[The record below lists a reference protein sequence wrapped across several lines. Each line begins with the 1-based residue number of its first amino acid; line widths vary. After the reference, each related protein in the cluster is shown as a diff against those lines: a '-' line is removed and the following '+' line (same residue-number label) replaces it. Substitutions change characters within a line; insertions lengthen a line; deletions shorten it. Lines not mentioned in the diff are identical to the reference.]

1 VSWFLAIAGFCL
13 LVVLHEAGHF
23 TAAKLVGMRVEKF
36 FLFFPPKVASIT
48 RGETE
53 YGIGAIPLGGYV
65 KISGMNPEEELPP
78 EVEERAYYRMPV
90 WKRIF
95 VIAAGPAVN
104 IVLALVM
111 FWFLAV
117 GFGLDGDLTNRVGV
131 VDDDL
136 PAAQALQEGDEL
148 IAIDGVRVA
157 GLTNEELAETVR
169 DEVATHTCA
178 GEPTDGCEATS
189 PAVLQVK
196 RDGELERVEVTPVYE
211 VPQDI
216 PGTDDDESV
225 TQARMVIGFGY
236 EAERERTSAGEGVE
250 FAFDRAW
257 FITSTTADVLA
268 HIFEAEQREQIS
280 GVVGN
285 TKVTEESFDTDLR
298 QAFLVLAVISLSLG
312 IINLLPFLPLDGGH
326 IFWAIVEKVRGK
338 PVSLIVM
345 ERSGLIGFAL
355 VLILFLIGLQN
366 DIDRL
371 TGEGFDT
378 R

>member
-1 VSWFLAIAGFCL
+1 MSWLLAIGGFAA

-23 TAAKLVGMRVEKF
+23 TAAKMVGMRVEKF
-36 FLFFPPKVASIT
+36 FLFFPPRVASVK

-65 KISGMNPEEELPP
+65 KITGMNPEEEIPP
-78 EVEERAYYRMPV
+78 EVVERAYYRQPV

-111 FWFLAV
+111 FFFLAV
-117 GFGLDGDLTNRVGV
+117 GFGLDGDVTNRVGTV
-131 VDDDL
+131 SSDL
-136 PAAQALQEGDEL
+136 PAAGQLQEGDQL
-148 IAIDGVRVA
+148 ISVDGRDVSD
-157 GLTNEELAETVR
+157 LTNVQLANTVR
-169 DEVATHTCA
+169 RQVNTHSCA
-178 GEPTDGCEATS
+178 GEPTDGCKATT
-189 PAVLQVK
+189 PVTLRVL
-196 RDGELERVEVTPVYE
+196 RDGEPVTLKVTPVYE
-211 VPQDI
+211 VPEDI
-216 PGTDDDESV
+216 PGTDADES
-225 TQARMVIGFGY
+225 QDARMVIGFGY
-236 EAERERTSAGEGVE
+236 EAERERTSLGEGID
-250 FAFDRAW
+250 FSLDRAW

-268 HIFEAEQREQIS
+268 HIFEKDQREQIS

-285 TKVTEESFDTDLR
+285 TEITKQSFDTDTR

-312 IINLLPFLPLDGGH
+312 VINLLPFLPLDGGH
-326 IFWAIVEKVRGK
+326 IFWAIVEKVRGR
-338 PVSLIVM
+338 PVSLVVM

-355 VLILFLIGLQN
+355 VMVLFLIGLQN

-371 TGEGFDT
+371 GDGGFGT